1 MLDINQ
7 LRYTYQPQ
15 HQHEHPMPLSF
26 NFSLQQGDI
35 AALIG
40 PSGAGKSSLLALI
53 AGFLQPDSGDI
64 SIHQQSI
71 ITQDPA

>member
-40 PSGAGKSSLLALI
+40 PSGAAEK
-53 AGFLQPDSGDI
+53 
-64 SIHQQSI
+64 
-71 ITQDPA
+71 